1 MTVKR
6 CISAFLC
13 LTCIAAFTAF
23 APGCSSKKDNTPVN
37 KTDKTQNNSSA
48 LKEKYGKPQFTND
61 AGSNEAAVPFNPVNY
76 EALVK
81 PYKVSANLSNVVNS
95 NQFGAF
101 TSEQKKLLAKNGF
114 LVVPTKEEQ
123 LFYIYENND
132 YLKAPSFVS
141 TDSVLQVYH
150 VFYDYSLRTLENEKL
165 TGVLKTFTDDMLNKS
180 IFLYGKIENDDMKK
194 IAVKNIAYFYVAQ
207 VLLGNTLPK
216 DIPAEA
222 KEMGD
227 KEIKLILAEG
237 SFSQSVIFPFQLDYS
252 QFKPRGHYTRND
264 DLKKYFKVMM
274 WYGTVPFPLYKN
286 QNKERNIEQTLQAL
300 LLTYSV
306 YMEKDNEQDI
316 SMWEKIYNPTV
327 FYVGKTDDLN
337 FYHYKD
343 LLVNVYGKEPD
354 INKLNDSEKIEKLYA
369 EAEKLPEPKIAAKYT
384 EVTTPVGKQFRL
396 MGQRYIPDSEII
408 QELVEP
414 LEWPIPSGLDVM
426 GILGSDRAHEIRTT
440 VDKAE
445 VKWPKYAEIFEKLR
459 SKFAAVTDTTWRS
472 NMYYGWLWVLKSFT
486 KVFGE
491 GYPSF
496 MTNSAWQDKSLNT
509 ALGSWAELRHDTIL
523 YGKQSGVECGGGE
536 EPPKIKE
543 YVEPNIETYEK
554 LLWLTKYSR
563 ENLTK
568 KDIITEEMKNKMVSF
583 EDLLQFLISCSIKE
597 LKNEEL
603 TDTEY
608 NQLLTYGGTLEYLTS
623 SCAGDGVEWYEITSE
638 TDKNMA
644 VIADVHTIAPN
655 KFSKGGYLE
664 AGVGPAAEIFVV
676 VPIGGKLYL
685 TRGAVFSYYE
695 FESKARLTDE
705 EWQKSI
711 KENKQPEQ
719 PKWTKSFIK
728 GKKTGPAAPK
738 GRYSSGC

>member
-1 MTVKR
+1 MFGKK

-13 LTCIAAFTAF
+13 LTCIAAFMAF
-23 APGCSSKKDNTPVN
+23 APGCGTKKDNAEIKQTGQ
-37 KTDKTQNNSSA
+37 TQDNSS
-48 LKEKYGKPQFTND
+48 LTKEKYGKPLFTYD
-61 AGSNEAAVPFNPVNY
+61 ASTNEVNVPFTPVDF
-76 EALVK
+76 EAKVK
-81 PYKVSANLSNVVNS
+81 PYKVSANLSNVVNP
-95 NQFGAF
+95 NQFGKF
-101 TSEQKKLLAKNGF
+101 TSEQRKLIEKNGF

-132 YLKAPSFVS
+132 YLKAPSFIS

-165 TGVLKTFTDDMLNKS
+165 IGVIKTFTDDMLNKS
-180 IFLYGKIENDDMKK
+180 IYLYNKIENANMKN
-194 IAVKNIAYFYVAQ
+194 IATKNIAYFYVSQ
-207 VLLGNTLPK
+207 VLLGNTLPN
-216 DIPAEA
+216 DIPTEA

-227 KEIKLILAEG
+227 KEMELVSGEG
-237 SFSQSVIFPFQLDYS
+237 GFAQSVIFPYQLDYS

-264 DLKKYFKVMM
+264 DLKKYFKAMM
-274 WYGTVPFPLYKN
+274 WYGTAPFPLYKKE
-286 QNKERNIEQTLQAL
+286 KERNIEQTLQAL
-300 LLTYSV
+300 LLTYSI
-306 YMEKDNEQDI
+306 YIQNDKEQDI
-316 SMWEKIYNPTV
+316 SLWEKIYNPTV

-337 FYHYKD
+337 LYHYKE

-354 INKLNDSEKIEKLYA
+354 INKLNDPEKIEKLYA
-369 EAEKLPEPKIAAKYT
+369 EAEKLPEPKIVAKYT
-384 EVTTPVGKQFRL
+384 DVTTPVGKQFRL

-414 LEWPIPSGLDVM
+414 LTWPIPSGLDVM
-426 GILGSDRAHEIRTT
+426 GVLGSERAYDIRTT
-440 VDKAE
+440 TSE
-445 VKWPKYAEIFEKLR
+445 VKKKWPKYIEKFEELKN
-459 SKFAAVTDTTWRS
+459 KFRELSDTTWRS

-496 MTNSAWQDKSLNT
+496 MANNAWQDKSINT

-523 YGKQSGVECGGGE
+523 YGKQSGVECGGGY
-536 EPPKIKE
+536 EPPKIKG
-543 YVEPNIETYEK
+543 YVEPNIEAYER

-568 KDIITEEMKNKMVSF
+568 KDIITEEMKSKMVSF
-583 EDLLQFLISCSIKE
+583 EDLLQFLINCSIKE
-597 LKNEEL
+597 LRNEEL

-608 NQLLTYGGTLEYLTS
+608 NQLLTYGGMLEYLTS
-623 SCAGDGVEWYEITSE
+623 SCAGDGMRWYEITSE

-655 KFSKGGYLE
+655 RFSEGGYLE
-664 AGVGPAAEIFVV
+664 VGVGPAAEIFVV

-695 FESKARLTDE
+695 FQSKSRLTDE

-711 KENKQPEQ
+711 KENKQPVQ
-719 PKWTKSFIK
+719 PSWTKSFIK
-728 GKKTGPAAPK
+728 GKKSDAPAPQ
-738 GRYSSGC
+738 GQYSSGC

>member
-1 MTVKR
+1 MFGKR

-13 LTCIAAFTAF
+13 LTCIAVFMAF
-23 APGCSSKKDNTPVN
+23 APGCGTKKDNAEIKQTGQ
-37 KTDKTQNNSSA
+37 TQDNSS
-48 LKEKYGKPQFTND
+48 LPKEKYGKPLFTYD
-61 AGSNEAAVPFNPVNY
+61 SSTNEVNVPFTPVDF
-76 EALVK
+76 ETKVK
-81 PYKVSANLSNVVNS
+81 PYKVSANLSNVVNP
-95 NQFGAF
+95 NQFGKF
-101 TSEQKKLLAKNGF
+101 TSEQRKLIEKNGF

-132 YLKAPSFVS
+132 YLKAPSFIS

-165 TGVLKTFTDDMLNKS
+165 MGVLKTFTDDMLNKS
-180 IFLYGKIENDDMKK
+180 IYLYNKIENADMKN
-194 IAVKNIAYFYVAQ
+194 IAAKNIAYFYVSQ
-207 VLLGNTLPK
+207 VLLGNTLPN
-216 DIPAEA
+216 DIPADA

-227 KEIKLILAEG
+227 KEMKLVSGEG
-237 SFSQSVIFPFQLDYS
+237 GFAQSVIFPFQLDYS

-274 WYGTVPFPLYKN
+274 WYGTAPFPLYKKE
-286 QNKERNIEQTLQAL
+286 KERNIEQTLQAL
-300 LLTYSV
+300 LLTYSI
-306 YMEKDNEQDI
+306 YMENDKEQDI
-316 SMWEKIYNPTV
+316 SLWEKIYNPTV

-337 FYHYKD
+337 LYHYKE

-354 INKLNDSEKIEKLYA
+354 INKLNDPEKIEKLYA
-369 EAEKLPEPKIAAKYT
+369 EAEKLPEPKIVAKYT
-384 EVTTPVGKQFRL
+384 DVTTPVGKQFRL

-414 LEWPIPSGLDVM
+414 LTWPIPSGLDVM
-426 GILGSDRAHEIRTT
+426 GVLGSKRAYDIRITT
-440 VDKAE
+440 SE
-445 VKWPKYAEIFEKLR
+445 VKKKWPKYIEKFEKLKN
-459 SKFAAVTDTTWRS
+459 KFGGLSDATWRS

-496 MTNSAWQDKSLNT
+496 MANNAWQDKSINT

-523 YGKQSGVECGGGE
+523 YGKQSGAECGGGY

-543 YVEPNIETYEK
+543 YVEPNIEAYER

-568 KDIITEEMKNKMVSF
+568 KDIITEEMKSKMVSF
-583 EDLLQFLISCSIKE
+583 EDLLQFLINCSIKE
-597 LKNEEL
+597 LRNEEL

-608 NQLLTYGGTLEYLTS
+608 NQLLTYGGMLEYLTS
-623 SCAGDGVEWYEITSE
+623 SCAGDGMKWYEITSE

-655 KFSKGGYLE
+655 RFSEGGYLE
-664 AGVGPAAEIFVV
+664 VGVGPAAEIFVV

-695 FESKARLTDE
+695 FQSKSRLTDE
-705 EWQKSI
+705 EWQKNI
-711 KENKQPEQ
+711 KENKQPDQ
-719 PKWTKSFIK
+719 PNWTKSFIK
-728 GKKTGPAAPK
+728 GKKSGSPAPQ